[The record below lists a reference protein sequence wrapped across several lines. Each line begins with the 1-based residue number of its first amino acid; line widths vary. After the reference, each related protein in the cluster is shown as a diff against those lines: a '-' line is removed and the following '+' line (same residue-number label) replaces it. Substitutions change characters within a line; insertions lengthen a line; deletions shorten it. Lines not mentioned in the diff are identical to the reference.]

1 MKLTKKQRELLAY
14 ALFGALTTLVN
25 WGVYF
30 ALTSLLNPEGYP
42 ADSAQRKLIL
52 NIAQWVA
59 WVLSVVFA
67 FFTNRKYV
75 FQSQTG
81 QRGALRELITFAS
94 ARVLSYLLFDV
105 ALYNVSVFSMGINHG
120 IAKVLMNMLVV
131 LFNYFAS
138 RYVVFREKS
147 SQDKL

>member
-1 MKLTKKQRELLAY
+1 MKLTEKQRELFNY

-30 ALTSLLNPEGYP
+30 ALTTLLNPEGYP

-52 NIAQWVA
+52 NASQLAA
-59 WVLSVVFA
+59 WVLSVIFA
-67 FFTNRKYV
+67 FVTNKRYV
-75 FQSQTG
+75 FKSQAVRG
-81 QRGALRELITFAS
+81 GALRELLAFSS

-105 ALYNVSVFSMGINHG
+105 LVYNLFVFSLGVSHSFT
-120 IAKVLMNMLVV
+120 KVLMNVLVV

-138 RYVVFREKS
+138 KYVVFRGKDS
-147 SQDKL
+147 AS

>member
-30 ALTSLLNPEGYP
+30 ALTLLLNPEGYP

-59 WVLSVVFA
+59 WVLSVGFA
-67 FFTNRKYV
+67 FFTNRKYMSSKAR
-75 FQSQTG
+75 QD
-81 QRGALRELITFAS
+81 S
-94 ARVLSYLLFDV
+94 AARFGS
-105 ALYNVSVFSMGINHG
+105 
-120 IAKVLMNMLVV
+120 
-131 LFNYFAS
+131 
-138 RYVVFREKS
+138 
-147 SQDKL
+147 